1 MVDLPESETPK
12 DMTPVTIPYFL
23 YEAMARAYYLREQN
37 VDRPV
42 VVPSQVKMDPDSLDG
57 AIYMDDD
64 LPSNWM
70 PGGFALKDKGTKDA
84 RKTDTPDGP
93 G

>member
-1 MVDLPESETPK
+1 MDLPGSDDSK

>member
-1 MVDLPESETPK
+1 MDHLESETPK

-23 YEAMARAYYLREQN
+23 YEAMARAYYMREQN
-37 VDRPV
+37 ADRPV
-42 VVPSQVKMDPDSLDG
+42 YVPSEAKMDPDSLEG

-70 PGGFALKDKGTKDA
+70 PGGFALKDKVSKDA